1 MKKFI
6 AIICLVCGVFSLS
19 AKERQDSL
27 ILKIDKRN
35 QTLIGTSD
43 SKRTLREELETAF
56 QKKGIDLSDS
66 LWQTIRQA
74 IKTEADGDSSLS
86 VQIGNQ
92 KVRIAIHKTP
102 LRGSVTSGQSTVDS
116 GQWAVDSRQSTVD
129 SGKSGKK
136 DEVRV
141 GLDGV
146 HVKDG
151 NEETHVTWNGVYHRE
166 GNEVTKVIWGKDS
179 TKVKRP
185 ELYSRKGLNFYF
197 GLNALTGVVPE
208 LATPYP
214 GAAPYVPNFTLNPT
228 GSRYASIEIARFVT
242 LSEGKKSAFRLG
254 YGLEIDWYN
263 FMFDHNRIATKGP
276 NGVQFITISS
286 STGKEIAMSKNKMSV
301 SYLTLPIMPHFS
313 FDKKSAVQ
321 MIALGGYVSYR
332 LDTWT
337 KAVEEESGN
346 LRKETSNLYV
356 NPFRY
361 GLRAEFA
368 LRHFPDLF
376 FTYDLSPIFEPGK
389 GPEMRGL
396 AFGIRLL

>member
-6 AIICLVCGVFSLS
+6 AIICLVVSVFNLS

-35 QTLIGTSD
+35 QTLIGAKD
-43 SKRTLREELETAF
+43 SNRTLREELEKAF
-56 QKKGIDLSDS
+56 EKKGMVLTDS

-74 IKTEADGDSSLS
+74 IKTDSDGDSSLS
-86 VQIGNQ
+86 VRIGNSSV
-92 KVRIAIHKTP
+92 KIGIHKSP
-102 LRGSVTSGQSTVDS
+102 LRGSVTSGQSTLDS
-116 GQWAVDSRQSTVD
+116 GQFTVD
-129 SGKSGKK
+129 RNQSGKK
-136 DEVRV
+136 EEVRI

-151 NEETHVTWNGVYHRE
+151 NEETHVTWDGVYHRD
-166 GNEVTKVIWGKDS
+166 GKEVTKVIWGKDT

-185 ELYSRKGLNFYF
+185 NLYSRRGLDFNLGLNTLV
-197 GLNALTGVVPE
+197 GGEPE
-208 LATPYP
+208 IAVAYP
-214 GAAPYVPNFTLNPT
+214 GAPAYIPNFTLDPL
-228 GSRYASIEIARFVT
+228 GSRYASLGISRFVT

-263 FMFDHNRIATKGP
+263 FRFDHNRIATKGP
-276 NGVQFITISS
+276 NGVQFNTITS
-286 STGKEIAMSKNKMSV
+286 STGKEIVMSKNKMSV

-321 MIALGGYVSYR
+321 MVAIGGYVSYR
-332 LDTWT
+332 IDTWT

-346 LRKETSNLYV
+346 LRKETTNLYV

-376 FTYDLSPIFEPGK
+376 FSYDLSPLFESGK
-389 GPEMRGL
+389 SQEMRGL

>member
-6 AIICLVCGVFSLS
+6 AIICLVVSVFNLS

-35 QTLIGTSD
+35 QTLIGGKD
-43 SKRTLREELETAF
+43 SKRTLKEELELAF
-56 QKKGIDLSDS
+56 DKKGLVLTDS
-66 LWQTIRQA
+66 LWQNIRQA
-74 IKTEADGDSSLS
+74 IKTDSDGDSSLS
-86 VQIGNQ
+86 VRIGNSSV
-92 KVRIAIHKTP
+92 KIGIHKAGVSSP
-102 LRGSVTSGQSTVDS
+102 ESEVRSPES
-116 GQWAVDSRQSTVD
+116 W
-129 SGKSGKK
+129 KNSGKK
-136 DEVRV
+136 EEVRI

-151 NEETHVTWNGVYHRE
+151 NEETHVTWDGVYHRD
-166 GNEVTKVIWGKDS
+166 GKEVTKVIWGKDT

-185 ELYSRKGLNFYF
+185 NLYSRRGLDFNLGLNTLV
-197 GLNALTGVVPE
+197 GGEPE
-208 LATPYP
+208 MAVAYP
-214 GAAPYVPNFTLNPT
+214 GAPAYIPNFTLDPL
-228 GSRYASIEIARFVT
+228 GSRYASLGISRFVT

-263 FMFDHNRIATKGP
+263 FRFDHNRIATKGP
-276 NGVQFITISS
+276 NGVQFNTITS
-286 STGKEIAMSKNKMSV
+286 STGKEIVMSKNKMSV

-321 MIALGGYVSYR
+321 MIAIGGYVSYR
-332 LDTWT
+332 IDTWT

-346 LRKETSNLYV
+346 LRKETTNLYV

-376 FTYDLSPIFEPGK
+376 FSYDLSPLFESGK
-389 GPEMRGL
+389 SQEMRGL

>member
-1 MKKFI
+1 MKKII
-6 AIICLVCGVFSLS
+6 ATICLLCGVFSLS

-35 QTLIGTSD
+35 QTLLGSSD
-43 SKRTLREELETAF
+43 SKRTLREELETSF
-56 QKKGIDLSDS
+56 QKKGIVLSDS

-74 IKTEADGDSSLS
+74 IKSEADGDSSLS

-92 KVRIAIHKTP
+92 QVKIAIHKTP
-102 LRGSVTSGQSTVDS
+102 LRGSVTSG
-116 GQWAVDSRQSTVD
+116 QSTVD

-242 LSEGKKSAFRLG
+242 LSEGKKSAFRIG

-263 FMFDHNRIATKGP
+263 FMYDHNRIISKGP
-276 NGVQFITISS
+276 NGVQFAATYTA
-286 STGKEIAMSKNKMSV
+286 TGKEIALSKNKMSV

-321 MIALGGYVSYR
+321 MIALGGYISYR

-337 KAVEEESGN
+337 KAIEEESGN

>member
-6 AIICLVCGVFSLS
+6 AIICLLVSVFSLS

-35 QTLIGTSD
+35 QTLVGAKTAS
-43 SKRTLREELETAF
+43 RTLREELESAF
-56 QKKGIDLSDS
+56 EKKGLVLSDS

-74 IKTEADGDSSLS
+74 IKTDSDGDSTLS
-86 VQIGNQ
+86 VRIGNSSV
-92 KVRIAIHKTP
+92 KIAISKSAIGKESEVRSP
-102 LRGSVTSGQSTVDS
+102 EAWKNSG
-116 GQWAVDSRQSTVD
+116 R
-129 SGKSGKK
+129 KE
-136 DEVRV
+136 EVRV

-151 NEETHVTWNGVYHRE
+151 NEETHVTWDGVYHRD
-166 GNEVTKVIWGKDS
+166 GKEVTKVIWGKDS
-179 TKVKRP
+179 TKNKRP
-185 ELYSRKGLNFYF
+185 NLYSRRGLNLNL
-197 GLNALTGVVPE
+197 GLNALSGV
-208 LATPYP
+208 
-214 GAAPYVPNFTLNPT
+214 APASLPDFTLDPT
-228 GSRYASIEIARFVT
+228 GSRYASLEISRSLT
-242 LSEGKKSAFRLG
+242 ISEGKKSAFRLG
-254 YGLEIDWYN
+254 YGIEIDWYN
-263 FMFDHNRIATKGP
+263 FRFDHNRIATKGP
-276 NGVQFITISS
+276 NGVEFTTITS
-286 STGKEIAMSKNKMSV
+286 STGKEVVMSKNKMSI

-321 MIALGGYVSYR
+321 MIAIGGYVSYR

-337 KAVEEESGN
+337 KAIEEESEN

-361 GLRAEFA
+361 GVRAEFA

-376 FTYDLSPIFEPGK
+376 FSYDLSPIFEPGK

>member
-6 AIICLVCGVFSLS
+6 AIICLLLSVFSLS

-35 QTLIGTSD
+35 QTLIGAKNTN
-43 SKRTLREELETAF
+43 RTLREELESAF
-56 QKKGIDLSDS
+56 EKKGVVLSDS
-66 LWQTIRQA
+66 LWQTIRQT
-74 IKTEADGDSSLS
+74 IKTDSDGDSTIS

-92 KVRIAIHKTP
+92 KVKIAISKSP

-116 GQWAVDSRQSTVD
+116 GQFTVERNQS
-129 SGKSGKK
+129 SKK
-136 DEVRV
+136 EEVRI

-151 NEETHVTWNGVYHRE
+151 NEETHVTWDGVYHRD
-166 GNEVTKVIWGKDS
+166 GKEVTKVIWGKDS

-185 ELYSRKGLNFYF
+185 NLHSRRGLNLYL
-197 GLNALTGVVPE
+197 GLNALSGVVPAS
-208 LATPYP
+208 LPD
-214 GAAPYVPNFTLNPT
+214 FTLDPV
-228 GSRYASIEIARFVT
+228 GSRYASLEISRSLT

-254 YGLEIDWYN
+254 YGIEIDWYN
-263 FMFDHNRIATKGP
+263 FRFDHNRIATKGP
-276 NGVQFITISS
+276 NDVQFTTITS
-286 STGKEIAMSKNKMSV
+286 STGKEVVMSKNKMSI
-301 SYLTLPIMPHFS
+301 SYLTLPIMPHFA

-321 MIALGGYVSYR
+321 MIAIGGYVSYR

-337 KAVEEESGN
+337 KAIEEESGN
-346 LRKETSNLYV
+346 LRKETSSLYV

-361 GLRAEFA
+361 GVRAEFA

-376 FTYDLSPIFEPGK
+376 FSYDLSPIFEPGK

>member
-1 MKKFI
+1 MKKII

-19 AKERQDSL
+19 AKETQDSL
-27 ILKIDKRN
+27 LLKIDKRN
-35 QTLIGTSD
+35 QTLVGGND
-43 SKRTLREELETAF
+43 SKRTLREELEAAF
-56 QKKGIDLSDS
+56 DKKGIVLTDS
-66 LWQTIRQA
+66 LWQSIRQA
-74 IKTEADGDSSLS
+74 IKTDSDRDSSLS
-86 VQIGNQ
+86 VQIGNH
-92 KVRIAIHKTP
+92 KVKIAINRSTVA
-102 LRGSVTSGQSTVDS
+102 GSQSTVS
-116 GQWAVDSRQSTVD
+116 KNQ
-129 SGKSGKK
+129 SGKK
-136 DEVRV
+136 EEVRV

-151 NEETHVTWNGVYHRE
+151 NEETHVTWDGVYHRE

-185 ELYSRKGLNFYF
+185 ELYSRKGLNFYL
-197 GLNALTGVVPE
+197 GLNALTGIVPE
-208 LATPYP
+208 IATPYP

-242 LSEGKKSAFRLG
+242 LSEGKKSAFRVG

-263 FMFDHNRIATKGP
+263 FMFDHNRIISKGS
-276 NGVQFITISS
+276 NGVQFTSISS
-286 STGKEIAMSKNKMSV
+286 STGKEVALSKNKMSV
-301 SYLTLPIMPHFS
+301 TYLTLPIMPHFA

-321 MIALGGYVSYR
+321 MIAIGGYVSYR

-376 FTYDLSPIFEPGK
+376 FSYDLSPIFEPGK

>member
-6 AIICLVCGVFSLS
+6 AIICLVVSVFNLS

-35 QTLIGTSD
+35 QTLIGGKD
-43 SKRTLREELETAF
+43 SKRTLKEELEMAF
-56 QKKGIDLSDS
+56 DKKGLVLTDS
-66 LWQTIRQA
+66 LWQNIRQA
-74 IKTEADGDSSLS
+74 IKKDSDGDSSLS
-86 VQIGNQ
+86 VRIGNSSV
-92 KVRIAIHKTP
+92 KIGIHKSP
-102 LRGSVTSGQSTVDS
+102 LRGSVTSQESLVTS
-116 GQWAVDSRQSTVD
+116 PESW
-129 SGKSGKK
+129 KNSGKK
-136 DEVRV
+136 EEVRI

-151 NEETHVTWNGVYHRE
+151 NEETHVTWDGVYHRD
-166 GNEVTKVIWGKDS
+166 GKEVTKVVWGKDT
-179 TKVKRP
+179 TKAKRP
-185 ELYSRKGLNFYF
+185 NLYSRRGLDFNLGLNSLV
-197 GLNALTGVVPE
+197 GGEPE
-208 LATPYP
+208 MAVAYP
-214 GAAPYVPNFTLNPT
+214 GAPAYIPNFTLDPL
-228 GSRYASIEIARFVT
+228 GSRYASLGISRFVT

-263 FMFDHNRIATKGP
+263 FRFDHNRIATKGP
-276 NGVQFITISS
+276 NGVQFNTITS
-286 STGKEIAMSKNKMSV
+286 STGKEIVMSKNKMSV

-321 MIALGGYVSYR
+321 MVAIGGYVSYR
-332 LDTWT
+332 IDTWT

-346 LRKETSNLYV
+346 LRKETTNLYV

-376 FTYDLSPIFEPGK
+376 FSYDLSPLFESGK
-389 GPEMRGL
+389 SQEMRGL

>member
-6 AIICLVCGVFSLS
+6 AIICLVCSVFSLS

-35 QTLIGTSD
+35 QTLLGTKE
-43 SKRTLREELETAF
+43 SKRTLREELESAF
-56 QKKGIDLSDS
+56 EKKGIILTDS
-66 LWQTIRQA
+66 LWQNIRQA
-74 IKTEADGDSSLS
+74 IKTDSDGDSSIS
-86 VQIGNQ
+86 VRIGKNQ
-92 KVRIAIHKTP
+92 VKIAIHK
-102 LRGSVTSGQSTVDS
+102 SGV
-116 GQWAVDSRQSTVD
+116 ASRESLVP
-129 SGKSGKK
+129 SPESWKNSGKK
-136 DEVRV
+136 EEVRV

-151 NEETHVTWNGVYHRE
+151 NEETHVTWDGVYHRE

-179 TKVKRP
+179 TKTKRP
-185 ELYSRKGLNFYF
+185 NLYSRKGLNFYL
-197 GLNALTGVVPE
+197 GLNALTGVEPE

-214 GAAPYVPNFTLNPT
+214 GAPAYVPNFTLDPM

-242 LSEGKKSAFRLG
+242 LSEGKKSAFRVG

-263 FMFDHNRIATKGP
+263 FRFDHNRIATKGP
-276 NGVQFITISS
+276 NGVQFTPITS
-286 STGKEIAMSKNKMSV
+286 STGKEVAMSKNKMSV
-301 SYLTLPIMPHFS
+301 SYLTLPIMPHFA

-321 MIALGGYVSYR
+321 MIAIGGYVSYR
-332 LDTWT
+332 IDTWT
-337 KAVEEESGN
+337 KAIEEESGN

-376 FTYDLSPIFEPGK
+376 FSYDLSPLFEPGK

>member
-6 AIICLVCGVFSLS
+6 AIICLLVSVFSLS

-35 QTLIGTSD
+35 QTLVGAKTAN
-43 SKRTLREELETAF
+43 RTLREELEMAF
-56 QKKGIDLSDS
+56 DKKGLVLTDS
-66 LWQTIRQA
+66 LWQNIRQA
-74 IKTEADGDSSLS
+74 IKTDSDGDSSLS
-86 VQIGNQ
+86 VRIGNSSV
-92 KVRIAIHKTP
+92 KIGILKSGVKYKSEINMKAKPGGVSIA
-102 LRGSVTSGQSTVDS
+102 S
-116 GQWAVDSRQSTVD
+116 
-129 SGKSGKK
+129 SGKE
-136 DEVRV
+136 EVRV

-151 NEETHVTWNGVYHRE
+151 NEETHVTWDGVYHRE

-179 TKVKRP
+179 TKIKRP
-185 ELYSRKGLNFYF
+185 NLYSRRGLNFYL
-197 GLNALTGVVPE
+197 GLNALPGGETEVAV
-208 LATPYP
+208 PYP
-214 GAAPYVPNFTLNPT
+214 GAPAYVPNFTLDPM
-228 GSRYASIEIARFVT
+228 GSRYASIEISRFVT

-263 FMFDHNRIATKGP
+263 FRFDHNRIATKGP
-276 NGVQFITISS
+276 NSVQFTTITS
-286 STGKEIAMSKNKMSV
+286 STGKEVAMSKNKMSV

-313 FDKKSAVQ
+313 FDKKSAIQ
-321 MIALGGYVSYR
+321 MIAIGGYVSYR
-332 LDTWT
+332 IDTWI
-337 KAVEEESGN
+337 KAIEEESGN

-361 GLRAEFA
+361 GVRAEFA

-376 FTYDLSPIFEPGK
+376 FSYDLSPLFEPGK

>member
-6 AIICLVCGVFSLS
+6 AIICLVVSVFNLS

-35 QTLIGTSD
+35 QTLIGGKD
-43 SKRTLREELETAF
+43 SKRTLKEELESAF
-56 QKKGIDLSDS
+56 EKKGMVLTDS

-74 IKTEADGDSSLS
+74 IKTDSDGDSSLS
-86 VQIGNQ
+86 IQIGNQ
-92 KVRIAIHKTP
+92 KVKIAISKS
-102 LRGSVTSGQSTVDS
+102 LVASRESGVESPKSEVRSSDS
-116 GQWAVDSRQSTVD
+116 W
-129 SGKSGKK
+129 KNSGKK
-136 DEVRV
+136 EEVRI

-151 NEETHVTWNGVYHRE
+151 NEETHVTWDGVYHRE
-166 GNEVTKVIWGKDS
+166 GKEVTKVIWGKDT

-185 ELYSRKGLNFYF
+185 NLYSRRGLDFNLGLNTLV
-197 GLNALTGVVPE
+197 GGEPE
-208 LATPYP
+208 MAVAYP
-214 GAAPYVPNFTLNPT
+214 GAPAYIPNFTLDPL
-228 GSRYASIEIARFVT
+228 GSRYASLGISRFVT

-276 NGVQFITISS
+276 NGVQFNAIYSS
-286 STGKEIAMSKNKMSV
+286 NGKEIVMSKNKMSV

-321 MIALGGYVSYR
+321 MIAIGGYVSYR
-332 LDTWT
+332 IDTWT

-346 LRKETSNLYV
+346 LRKETTNLYV

>member
-1 MKKFI
+1 M
-6 AIICLVCGVFSLS
+6 SLS
-19 AKERQDSL
+19 AKEGQDSL
-27 ILKIDKRN
+27 LLKIDKRN
-35 QTLIGTSD
+35 QTLIGAKD
-43 SKRTLREELETAF
+43 SNRTLREELEKAF
-56 QKKGIDLSDS
+56 DKKGIVLTDS
-66 LWQTIRQA
+66 LWQTIRQT
-74 IKTEADGDSSLS
+74 IKSEADGDSSLS

-92 KVRIAIHKTP
+92 KVRIAIYRSP
-102 LRGSVTSGQSTVDS
+102 LRGSVTSQESLVAS
-116 GQWAVDSRQSTVD
+116 QESW
-129 SGKSGKK
+129 KNSGKK
-136 DEVRV
+136 EEVRI

-151 NEETHVTWNGVYHRE
+151 NEETHVTWDGVYHRD
-166 GNEVTKVIWGKDS
+166 GKEVTKVIWGKDS

-185 ELYSRKGLNFYF
+185 NLYSRRGLDFNLGLNTLM
-197 GLNALTGVVPE
+197 GGEPE
-208 LATPYP
+208 IAVAYP
-214 GAAPYVPNFTLNPT
+214 GAPAYIPNFTLDPL
-228 GSRYASIEIARFVT
+228 GSRYASLGISRFVT

-263 FMFDHNRIATKGP
+263 FRFDHNRIATKGP
-276 NGVQFITISS
+276 NGVQFNTITS
-286 STGKEIAMSKNKMSV
+286 STGKEIVMSKNKMSV

-321 MIALGGYVSYR
+321 MIAIGGYVSYR
-332 LDTWT
+332 IDTWT

-346 LRKETSNLYV
+346 LRKETTNLYV

-376 FTYDLSPIFEPGK
+376 FSYDLSPLFESGK
-389 GPEMRGL
+389 SQEMRGL

>member
-1 MKKFI
+1 MKKII

-19 AKERQDSL
+19 AKETQDSL
-27 ILKIDKRN
+27 LLKIDKRN
-35 QTLIGTSD
+35 QTLVGGND
-43 SKRTLREELETAF
+43 SKRTLREELEVAF
-56 QKKGIDLSDS
+56 DKKGIVLTDS
-66 LWQTIRQA
+66 LWQSIRQA
-74 IKTEADGDSSLS
+74 IKTDSDRDSSLS
-86 VQIGNQ
+86 VQIGNH
-92 KVRIAIHKTP
+92 KVKIAINRSTVA
-102 LRGSVTSGQSTVDS
+102 GSQSTVS
-116 GQWAVDSRQSTVD
+116 KNQ
-129 SGKSGKK
+129 SGKK
-136 DEVRV
+136 EEVRV

-151 NEETHVTWNGVYHRE
+151 NEETHVTWDGVYHRE
-166 GNEVTKVIWGKDS
+166 GKEVTKVIWGKDS

-185 ELYSRKGLNFYF
+185 ELYSRKGLNFYL
-197 GLNALTGVVPE
+197 GLNALTGIVPE
-208 LATPYP
+208 IATPYP

-242 LSEGKKSAFRLG
+242 LSEGKKSAFRVG

-263 FMFDHNRIATKGP
+263 FMFDHNRIISKGS
-276 NGVQFITISS
+276 NGVQFTSISS
-286 STGKEIAMSKNKMSV
+286 STGKEVALSKNKMSV
-301 SYLTLPIMPHFS
+301 TYLTLPIMPHFA

-321 MIALGGYVSYR
+321 MIAIGGYVSYR

-376 FTYDLSPIFEPGK
+376 FSYDLSPIFEPGK

>member
-6 AIICLVCGVFSLS
+6 AIICLLLSVFSLS

-35 QTLIGTSD
+35 QTLIGAKNSN
-43 SKRTLREELETAF
+43 RTLREELVSAF
-56 QKKGIDLSDS
+56 EKKGVVLSDS
-66 LWQTIRQA
+66 LWQTIRQT
-74 IKTEADGDSSLS
+74 IKTDSDGDSTIS

-92 KVRIAIHKTP
+92 KVKIAISKSP

-116 GQWAVDSRQSTVD
+116 GQFTVD
-129 SGKSGKK
+129 RNQSGKK
-136 DEVRV
+136 EEVRI

-151 NEETHVTWNGVYHRE
+151 NEETHVTWDGVYHRD
-166 GNEVTKVIWGKDS
+166 GKEVTKVIWGKDS

-185 ELYSRKGLNFYF
+185 NLHSRRGLNLYL
-197 GLNALTGVVPE
+197 GLNALSGVVPAS
-208 LATPYP
+208 LPD
-214 GAAPYVPNFTLNPT
+214 FTLDPV
-228 GSRYASIEIARFVT
+228 GSRYASLEISRSLT

-254 YGLEIDWYN
+254 YGIEIDWYN
-263 FMFDHNRIATKGP
+263 FRFDHNRIATKGP
-276 NGVQFITISS
+276 NDVQFTTITS
-286 STGKEIAMSKNKMSV
+286 STGKEVVMSKNKMSI
-301 SYLTLPIMPHFS
+301 SYLTLPIMPHFA

-321 MIALGGYVSYR
+321 MIAIGGYVSYR

-337 KAVEEESGN
+337 KAIEEESGN
-346 LRKETSNLYV
+346 LRKETSSLYV

-361 GLRAEFA
+361 GVRAEFA

-376 FTYDLSPIFEPGK
+376 FSYDLRPIFEPDK
-389 GPEMRGL
+389 GPDMRAL
-396 AFGIRLL
+396 AFAIRLL

>member
-6 AIICLVCGVFSLS
+6 AIICLVVSVFSLS

-35 QTLIGTSD
+35 QTLIGGKD
-43 SKRTLREELETAF
+43 SKRTLKEELESVF
-56 QKKGIDLSDS
+56 EKKGLVLSDS
-66 LWQTIRQA
+66 LWQNIRQA
-74 IKTEADGDSSLS
+74 IKTDSDGDSSLS
-86 VQIGNQ
+86 VRIGNSSV
-92 KVRIAIHKTP
+92 KIGIFKSP
-102 LRGSVTSGQSTVDS
+102 LRGAVKESSQSDLVKESGVRSPESWKNS
-116 GQWAVDSRQSTVD
+116 GR
-129 SGKSGKK
+129 KE
-136 DEVRV
+136 EVRV
-141 GLDGV
+141 GLDGI
-146 HVKDG
+146 HVKEG

-179 TKVKRP
+179 TKLKRP
-185 ELYSRKGLNFYF
+185 NLYSRKGLNFYF
-197 GLNALTGVVPE
+197 GFNALTGGETEIAV
-208 LATPYP
+208 PYP
-214 GAAPYVPNFTLNPT
+214 GAPPYVPNFTLNPT
-228 GSRYASIEIARFVT
+228 GSRYASIEIARFIT

-263 FMFDHNRIATKGP
+263 FMFDHNKIATKGP
-276 NGVQFITISS
+276 NGVQFT
-286 STGKEIAMSKNKMSV
+286 TYYAAPGKEIAMSKNKMSV
-301 SYLTLPIMPHFS
+301 SYLTLPIMPHFA

-321 MIALGGYVSYR
+321 MIAIGGYVSYR

-337 KAVEEESGN
+337 KAIEEESGN

-376 FTYDLSPIFEPGK
+376 FSYDLSPFFETGK

>member
-6 AIICLVCGVFSLS
+6 AIICLVVSVFNLS

-35 QTLIGTSD
+35 QTLIGAKD
-43 SKRTLREELETAF
+43 SNRTLREELEKAF
-56 QKKGIDLSDS
+56 DKKGIVLTDS

-74 IKTEADGDSSLS
+74 IKTDSDGDSSLS
-86 VQIGNQ
+86 VRIGNSSV
-92 KVRIAIHKTP
+92 KIGIHKSP

-116 GQWAVDSRQSTVD
+116 GQFTVD
-129 SGKSGKK
+129 RNQSGKK
-136 DEVRV
+136 EEVRI

-151 NEETHVTWNGVYHRE
+151 NEETHVTWDGVYHRD
-166 GNEVTKVIWGKDS
+166 GKEVTKVIWGKDS

-185 ELYSRKGLNFYF
+185 NLYSRRGLDFNLGLNTLV
-197 GLNALTGVVPE
+197 GGEPE
-208 LATPYP
+208 IAVANP
-214 GAAPYVPNFTLNPT
+214 GAPAYIPNFTLDPL
-228 GSRYASIEIARFVT
+228 GSRYASLGISRFVT

-263 FMFDHNRIATKGP
+263 FRFDHNRIATKGP
-276 NGVQFITISS
+276 NGVQFNTITS
-286 STGKEIAMSKNKMSV
+286 STGKEIVMSKNKMSV

-321 MIALGGYVSYR
+321 MVAIGGYVSYR
-332 LDTWT
+332 IDTWT

-346 LRKETSNLYV
+346 LRKETTNLYV

-376 FTYDLSPIFEPGK
+376 FSYDLSPLFESGK
-389 GPEMRGL
+389 SQEMRGL

>member
-6 AIICLVCGVFSLS
+6 AIICLLLSVFSLS

-35 QTLIGTSD
+35 QTLIGAKNTN
-43 SKRTLREELETAF
+43 RTLREELESAF
-56 QKKGIDLSDS
+56 EKKGVVLSDS
-66 LWQTIRQA
+66 LWQTIRQT
-74 IKTEADGDSSLS
+74 IKTDSDGDSTIS

-92 KVRIAIHKTP
+92 KVKIAISKSP

-116 GQWAVDSRQSTVD
+116 GQFTVD
-129 SGKSGKK
+129 RNQSGKK
-136 DEVRV
+136 EEVRI

-151 NEETHVTWNGVYHRE
+151 NEETHVTWDGVYHRD
-166 GNEVTKVIWGKDS
+166 GKEVTKVIWGKDS

-185 ELYSRKGLNFYF
+185 NLHSRRGLNLYL
-197 GLNALTGVVPE
+197 GLNALSGVVPAS
-208 LATPYP
+208 LPD
-214 GAAPYVPNFTLNPT
+214 FTLDPV
-228 GSRYASIEIARFVT
+228 GSRYASLEISRSLT

-254 YGLEIDWYN
+254 YGIEIDWYN
-263 FMFDHNRIATKGP
+263 FRFDHNRIATKGP
-276 NGVQFITISS
+276 NDVQFTTITS
-286 STGKEIAMSKNKMSV
+286 STGKEVVMSKNKMSI
-301 SYLTLPIMPHFS
+301 SYLTLPIMPHFA

-321 MIALGGYVSYR
+321 MIAIGGYVSYR

-337 KAVEEESGN
+337 KAIEEESGN
-346 LRKETSNLYV
+346 LRKETSSLYV

-361 GLRAEFA
+361 GVRAEFA

-376 FTYDLSPIFEPGK
+376 FSYDLSPIFEPDK

>member
-1 MKKFI
+1 MKKII

-19 AKERQDSL
+19 AKETQDSL
-27 ILKIDKRN
+27 LLKIDKRN
-35 QTLIGTSD
+35 QTLVGGND
-43 SKRTLREELETAF
+43 SKRTLREELEAAF
-56 QKKGIDLSDS
+56 DKKGIVLTDS
-66 LWQTIRQA
+66 LWQSIRQA
-74 IKTEADGDSSLS
+74 IKTDSDRDSSLS
-86 VQIGNQ
+86 VQIGNH
-92 KVRIAIHKTP
+92 KVKIAINRSTVA
-102 LRGSVTSGQSTVDS
+102 GSQSTVS
-116 GQWAVDSRQSTVD
+116 KNQ
-129 SGKSGKK
+129 SGKK
-136 DEVRV
+136 EEVRV

-151 NEETHVTWNGVYHRE
+151 NEETHVTWDGVYHRE
-166 GNEVTKVIWGKDS
+166 GKEVTKVIWGKDS

-185 ELYSRKGLNFYF
+185 ELYSRKGLNFYL
-197 GLNALTGVVPE
+197 GLNALTGIVPE
-208 LATPYP
+208 IATPYP

-242 LSEGKKSAFRLG
+242 LSEGKKSAFRVG

-263 FMFDHNRIATKGP
+263 FMFDHNRIISKGS
-276 NGVQFITISS
+276 NGVQFNSISS
-286 STGKEIAMSKNKMSV
+286 STGKEVALSKNKMSV
-301 SYLTLPIMPHFS
+301 SYLTLPIMPHFA

-321 MIALGGYVSYR
+321 MIAIGGYVSYR

-337 KAVEEESGN
+337 KAIEEESGN

-376 FTYDLSPIFEPGK
+376 FSYDLSPIFEPGK

>member
-6 AIICLVCGVFSLS
+6 AIICLVVSVFNLS

-35 QTLIGTSD
+35 QTLIGAKD
-43 SKRTLREELETAF
+43 SNRTLREELEKAF
-56 QKKGIDLSDS
+56 EKKGIVLTDS
-66 LWQTIRQA
+66 LWQNIRQA
-74 IKTEADGDSSLS
+74 IKTDSDGDSSLS
-86 VQIGNQ
+86 VRIGNSSV
-92 KVRIAIHKTP
+92 KIGIHKSP
-102 LRGSVTSGQSTVDS
+102 LRGSVSSGQSTVDS
-116 GQWAVDSRQSTVD
+116 GQFTVD
-129 SGKSGKK
+129 RNQSGKK
-136 DEVRV
+136 EEVRI

-151 NEETHVTWNGVYHRE
+151 NEETHVTWDGVYHRD
-166 GNEVTKVIWGKDS
+166 GKEVTKVIWGKDT

-185 ELYSRKGLNFYF
+185 NLYSRRGLDFNLGLNTLV
-197 GLNALTGVVPE
+197 GGEPE
-208 LATPYP
+208 MAVAYP
-214 GAAPYVPNFTLNPT
+214 GAPAYIPNFTLDPL
-228 GSRYASIEIARFVT
+228 GSRYASLGISRFVT

-263 FMFDHNRIATKGP
+263 FRFDHNRIATKGP
-276 NGVQFITISS
+276 NGVQFNTITS
-286 STGKEIAMSKNKMSV
+286 STGKEIVMSKNKMSV

-321 MIALGGYVSYR
+321 MIAIGGYVSYR
-332 LDTWT
+332 IDTWT

-346 LRKETSNLYV
+346 LRKETTNLYV

-376 FTYDLSPIFEPGK
+376 FSYDLSPLFESGK
-389 GPEMRGL
+389 SQEMRGL

>member
-6 AIICLVCGVFSLS
+6 AIICLVVSVFNLS

-35 QTLIGTSD
+35 QTLIGAKD
-43 SKRTLREELETAF
+43 SNRTLREELEKAF
-56 QKKGIDLSDS
+56 EKKGMVLTDS

-74 IKTEADGDSSLS
+74 IKTDSDGDSSLS
-86 VQIGNQ
+86 VRIGNSSV
-92 KVRIAIHKTP
+92 KIGIHKSP
-102 LRGSVTSGQSTVDS
+102 LRGSVTSGQSTVDN
-116 GQWAVDSRQSTVD
+116 GQFTVD
-129 SGKSGKK
+129 RNQSGKK
-136 DEVRV
+136 EEVRI

-151 NEETHVTWNGVYHRE
+151 NEETHVTWDGVYHRD
-166 GNEVTKVIWGKDS
+166 GKEVTKVIWGKDT

-185 ELYSRKGLNFYF
+185 NLYSRRGLDFNLGLNTLV
-197 GLNALTGVVPE
+197 GGEPE
-208 LATPYP
+208 IAVAYP
-214 GAAPYVPNFTLNPT
+214 GAPAYIPNFTLDPL
-228 GSRYASIEIARFVT
+228 GSRYASLGISRFVT

-263 FMFDHNRIATKGP
+263 FRFDHNRIATKGP
-276 NGVQFITISS
+276 NGVQFNTITS
-286 STGKEIAMSKNKMSV
+286 STGKEIVMSKNKMSV

-321 MIALGGYVSYR
+321 MVAIGGYVSYR
-332 LDTWT
+332 IDTWT

-346 LRKETSNLYV
+346 LRKETTNLYV

-376 FTYDLSPIFEPGK
+376 FSYDLSPLFESGK
-389 GPEMRGL
+389 SQEMRGL

>member
-1 MKKFI
+1 MKKII

-19 AKERQDSL
+19 AKETQDSL
-27 ILKIDKRN
+27 LLKIDKRN
-35 QTLIGTSD
+35 QTLVGGND
-43 SKRTLREELETAF
+43 SKRTLREELEAAF
-56 QKKGIDLSDS
+56 DKKGIVLTDS
-66 LWQTIRQA
+66 LWQSIRQA
-74 IKTEADGDSSLS
+74 IKTDSDRDSSLS
-86 VQIGNQ
+86 VQIGNH
-92 KVRIAIHKTP
+92 KVKIAINRSTVA
-102 LRGSVTSGQSTVDS
+102 GSQSTV
-116 GQWAVDSRQSTVD
+116 
-129 SGKSGKK
+129 GKNQSGKK
-136 DEVRV
+136 EEVRV

-151 NEETHVTWNGVYHRE
+151 NEETHVTWDGVYHRE
-166 GNEVTKVIWGKDS
+166 GKEVTKVIWGKDS

-185 ELYSRKGLNFYF
+185 ELYSRKGLNFYL
-197 GLNALTGVVPE
+197 GLNALTGIVPE
-208 LATPYP
+208 IATPYP

-242 LSEGKKSAFRLG
+242 LSEGKKSAFRVG

-263 FMFDHNRIATKGP
+263 FMFDHNRIISKGS
-276 NGVQFITISS
+276 NGVQFNSISS
-286 STGKEIAMSKNKMSV
+286 STGKEVALSKNKMSV
-301 SYLTLPIMPHFS
+301 SYLTLPIMPHFA

-321 MIALGGYVSYR
+321 MIAIGGYVSYR

-337 KAVEEESGN
+337 KAIEEESGN

-376 FTYDLSPIFEPGK
+376 FSYDLSPIFEPGK

>member
-6 AIICLVCGVFSLS
+6 AIICLALSVFSLS

-27 ILKIDKRN
+27 LLKIDKRN
-35 QTLIGTSD
+35 QTLIGGKD
-43 SKRTLREELETAF
+43 SKRTLKEELESAF
-56 QKKGIDLSDS
+56 EKKGIVLTDS
-66 LWQTIRQA
+66 LWQTIRQT
-74 IKTEADGDSSLS
+74 IKTDSDGDSTIS
-86 VQIGNQ
+86 VRIGNSSV
-92 KVRIAIHKTP
+92 KIAIHRSP
-102 LRGSVTSGQSTVDS
+102 LRGSVGSGQSTVGSRPS
-116 GQWAVDSRQSTVD
+116 GR
-129 SGKSGKK
+129 KE
-136 DEVRV
+136 EVRV

-151 NEETHVTWNGVYHRE
+151 NEETHVTWDGVYHRE

-179 TKVKRP
+179 TKTKRP
-185 ELYSRKGLNFYF
+185 NLYSRKGLNFYL
-197 GLNALTGVVPE
+197 GLNTLTGVEPE
-208 LATPYP
+208 LAIPYP
-214 GAAPYVPNFTLNPT
+214 GAPAYVPNFTLDPM

-263 FMFDHNRIATKGP
+263 FRFDHNRIATKGS
-276 NGVQFITISS
+276 NGVQFTTITS
-286 STGKEIAMSKNKMSV
+286 STGKEVAMSKNKMSV

-321 MIALGGYVSYR
+321 MIAIGGYVSYR
-332 LDTWT
+332 IDTWT
-337 KAVEEESGN
+337 KAIEEESGN
-346 LRKETSNLYV
+346 LRKETTNLYV

-376 FTYDLSPIFEPGK
+376 FSYDLSPIFESGK

>member
-6 AIICLVCGVFSLS
+6 AIICLVVSVFNLS

-35 QTLIGTSD
+35 QTLIGAKD
-43 SKRTLREELETAF
+43 SNRTLREELEKAF
-56 QKKGIDLSDS
+56 EKKGIVLTDS

-74 IKTEADGDSSLS
+74 IKTDSDGDSSLS
-86 VQIGNQ
+86 VRIGNSSV
-92 KVRIAIHKTP
+92 KIGIHKSP

-116 GQWAVDSRQSTVD
+116 GQFTVD
-129 SGKSGKK
+129 RNQSGKK
-136 DEVRV
+136 EEVRI

-151 NEETHVTWNGVYHRE
+151 NEETHVTWDGVYHRD
-166 GNEVTKVIWGKDS
+166 GKEVTKVIWGKDT

-185 ELYSRKGLNFYF
+185 NLYSRRGLDFNLGLNTLV
-197 GLNALTGVVPE
+197 GGEPE
-208 LATPYP
+208 MAVAYP
-214 GAAPYVPNFTLNPT
+214 GAPAYIPNFTLDPL
-228 GSRYASIEIARFVT
+228 GSRYASLGISRFVT

-263 FMFDHNRIATKGP
+263 FRFDHNRLATKGP
-276 NGVQFITISS
+276 NGVQFNAIYS
-286 STGKEIAMSKNKMSV
+286 STGKEIVMSKNKMSV

-321 MIALGGYVSYR
+321 MIAIGGYVSYR
-332 LDTWT
+332 IDTWT

-346 LRKETSNLYV
+346 LRKETTNLYV

-376 FTYDLSPIFEPGK
+376 FSYDLSPLFESGK
-389 GPEMRGL
+389 SQEMRGL

>member
-6 AIICLVCGVFSLS
+6 AIICLVVSVFNLA

-35 QTLIGTSD
+35 QTLIGGKD
-43 SKRTLREELETAF
+43 SKRTLKEELETAF
-56 QKKGIDLSDS
+56 DKKGLVLTDS
-66 LWQTIRQA
+66 LWQNIRQA
-74 IKTEADGDSSLS
+74 IKTDSDGDSSLS
-86 VQIGNQ
+86 VRIGNSSV
-92 KVRIAIHKTP
+92 KIGIHKSP
-102 LRGSVTSGQSTVDS
+102 LRGSVTSGQSTVNS
-116 GQWAVDSRQSTVD
+116 GQFTVD
-129 SGKSGKK
+129 RNQSGKK
-136 DEVRV
+136 EEVRI

-151 NEETHVTWNGVYHRE
+151 NEETHVTWDGVYHRD
-166 GNEVTKVIWGKDS
+166 GKEVTKVIWGKDT

-185 ELYSRKGLNFYF
+185 NLYSRRGLDFNLGLNTLV
-197 GLNALTGVVPE
+197 GGEPE
-208 LATPYP
+208 MAVAYP
-214 GAAPYVPNFTLNPT
+214 GAPAYIPNFTLDPL
-228 GSRYASIEIARFVT
+228 GSRYASLGISRFVT

-263 FMFDHNRIATKGP
+263 FRFDHNRIATKGP
-276 NGVQFITISS
+276 NGVQFNTITS
-286 STGKEIAMSKNKMSV
+286 STGKEIVMSKNKMSV

-321 MIALGGYVSYR
+321 MIAIGGYVSYR
-332 LDTWT
+332 IDTWT

-346 LRKETSNLYV
+346 LRKETTNLYV

-376 FTYDLSPIFEPGK
+376 FSYDLSPLFESGK
-389 GPEMRGL
+389 SQEMRGL

>member
-6 AIICLVCGVFSLS
+6 AIICLVLSVFSLS

-35 QTLIGTSD
+35 QTLIGGKN
-43 SKRTLREELETAF
+43 SKSTLKEELERAF
-56 QKKGIDLSDS
+56 EKKGLVLSDS
-66 LWQTIRQA
+66 LWQNIRQA
-74 IKTEADGDSSLS
+74 IKTDSEGDSSIS
-86 VQIGNQ
+86 VRIGNSSV
-92 KVRIAIHKTP
+92 KIAISK
-102 LRGSVTSGQSTVDS
+102 STV
-116 GQWAVDSRQSTVD
+116 
-129 SGKSGKK
+129 GKESEVRSPEAWKNSGKK
-136 DEVRV
+136 EEVRV

-151 NEETHVTWNGVYHRE
+151 NEETHVTWDGVYHRD
-166 GNEVTKVIWGKDS
+166 GKEVTKVIWGKDS
-179 TKVKRP
+179 TKTKRP
-185 ELYSRKGLNFYF
+185 NLYNRRGLNLYL
-197 GLNALTGVVPE
+197 GLNALSGV
-208 LATPYP
+208 
-214 GAAPYVPNFTLNPT
+214 APASLPDFTLDPT
-228 GSRYASIEIARFVT
+228 GSRYASLEISRSVT

-263 FMFDHNRIATKGP
+263 FRFDHNRIATKGP
-276 NGVQFITISS
+276 NGVEFTTITS
-286 STGKEIAMSKNKMSV
+286 STGKEVVMSKNKMSI

-321 MIALGGYVSYR
+321 MIAIGGYVSYR

-337 KAVEEESGN
+337 KAIEEESEN

-361 GLRAEFA
+361 GVRAEFA

-376 FTYDLSPIFEPGK
+376 FSYDLSPIFEPGK

>member
-1 MKKFI
+1 MKKII
-6 AIICLVCGVFSLS
+6 AIICLVFSVFNLS

-35 QTLIGTSD
+35 QTLIGGKD
-43 SKRTLREELETAF
+43 SKRTLKEELESAF
-56 QKKGIDLSDS
+56 EKKGLVLTDS
-66 LWQTIRQA
+66 LWQNIRQA
-74 IKTEADGDSSLS
+74 IKTDSDGDSSLS
-86 VQIGNQ
+86 VRIGNSSV
-92 KVRIAIHKTP
+92 KIGIFKSP
-102 LRGSVTSGQSTVDS
+102 LRGAVKESSQSDLVKESGVRSPESWKNS
-116 GQWAVDSRQSTVD
+116 GR
-129 SGKSGKK
+129 KE
-136 DEVRV
+136 EVRV
-141 GLDGV
+141 GLDGI
-146 HVKDG
+146 HVKEG
-151 NEETHVTWNGVYHRE
+151 NEETHVTWDGVYHRE

-179 TKVKRP
+179 TKLKRP
-185 ELYSRKGLNFYF
+185 NLYSRKGLNFYF
-197 GLNALTGVVPE
+197 GFNALTGGETEIAV
-208 LATPYP
+208 PYP
-214 GAAPYVPNFTLNPT
+214 GAPPYVPNFTLNPT
-228 GSRYASIEIARFVT
+228 GSRYASIEIARFIT
-242 LSEGKKSAFRLG
+242 FSEGKKSAFRLG

-263 FMFDHNRIATKGP
+263 FMFDHNKIATKGP
-276 NGVQFITISS
+276 NGVQFT
-286 STGKEIAMSKNKMSV
+286 TYYAAPGKEIAMSKNKMSV
-301 SYLTLPIMPHFS
+301 SYLTLPIMPHFA

-321 MIALGGYVSYR
+321 MIAIGGYVSYR

-376 FTYDLSPIFEPGK
+376 FSYDLSPFFETGK

>member
-6 AIICLVCGVFSLS
+6 AIICLVVSVFSLS

-35 QTLIGTSD
+35 QTLIGGKD
-43 SKRTLREELETAF
+43 SKRTLKEELESAF
-56 QKKGIDLSDS
+56 EKKGLVLSDS
-66 LWQTIRQA
+66 LWQNIRQA
-74 IKTEADGDSSLS
+74 IKTDSDGDSSLS
-86 VQIGNQ
+86 VRIGNSSV
-92 KVRIAIHKTP
+92 KIGIFKSP
-102 LRGSVTSGQSTVDS
+102 LRGAVKESSQSDLVKESGVRSPESLKNS
-116 GQWAVDSRQSTVD
+116 GR
-129 SGKSGKK
+129 KE
-136 DEVRV
+136 EVRV
-141 GLDGV
+141 GLDGI
-146 HVKDG
+146 HVNEG
-151 NEETHVTWNGVYHRE
+151 NEETHVTWDGVYHRE

-179 TKVKRP
+179 TKLKRP
-185 ELYSRKGLNFYF
+185 NLYSRKGLNFYF
-197 GLNALTGVVPE
+197 GFNALTGGETEIAV
-208 LATPYP
+208 PYP
-214 GAAPYVPNFTLNPT
+214 GAPPYVPNFTLNPT
-228 GSRYASIEIARFVT
+228 GSRYASIEIARFIT

-263 FMFDHNRIATKGP
+263 FMFDHNKIATKGP
-276 NGVQFITISS
+276 NGVQFT
-286 STGKEIAMSKNKMSV
+286 TYYAAPGKEIAMSKNKMSV
-301 SYLTLPIMPHFS
+301 SYLTLPIMPHFA

-321 MIALGGYVSYR
+321 MIAIGGYVSYR

-337 KAVEEESGN
+337 KAIEEESGN

-376 FTYDLSPIFEPGK
+376 FSYDLSPFFETGK